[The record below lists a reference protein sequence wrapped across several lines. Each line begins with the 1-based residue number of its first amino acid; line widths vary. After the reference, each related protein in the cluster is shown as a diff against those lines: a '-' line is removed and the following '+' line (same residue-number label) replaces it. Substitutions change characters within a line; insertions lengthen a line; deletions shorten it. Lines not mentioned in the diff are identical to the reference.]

1 MTSSDKSERSA
12 DWFVVQTRAHSE
24 AKASDNLMRQGFQT
38 YLPRYLKQ
46 RRHARRVDV
55 VAAPLFPGYLFVA
68 IDMTTQRW
76 LAIQSTVGVVRLVRD
91 GDRPAPVPGQV
102 LSALK
107 VREDEAGYICLRPA
121 PGFAVGDKVRVQG
134 GAFDDCLGIYQG
146 MSGQERVAILLDLLG
161 RKVRVVLGAE
171 VINAA

>member
-1 MTSSDKSERSA
+1 MTNGDKCEQSA

-24 AKASDNLMRQGFQT
+24 TKASAHLLRQGFQI

-76 LAIQSTVGVVRLVRD
+76 LAIQSTVGVIRLVRD
-91 GDRPAPVPGQV
+91 GDRPAPVPGHV
-102 LSALK
+102 LSTLK
-107 VREDEAGYICLRPA
+107 GREDDAGFIRLRSA
-121 PGFAVGDKVRVQG
+121 PEFAVGDKVRVQG

-161 RKVRVVLGAE
+161 RKVRVVLDAE